1 MNYNEQRMSL
11 LNIPDLVMMKV
22 IRLCSRD
29 LLDIYSLRRVNTKL
43 CVFIDQNWSRLFNEY
58 LTVSNEVTDK
68 EPAGVDISKPVLNM
82 TINLQRENYDDDS
95 YNVVKLNTL
104 DACDSDQYLIFEN
117 EDGKREPLIITPQW
131 DTRVAELERLFGAL
145 NLRNLQSLEI
155 KFSSRNCFYYPYH
168 TFLLHPALSHS
179 ASLVRLKLR
188 VNFLC
193 GYCSE
198 YVAKVGEVFPT
209 IRRLEVTNISPISQ
223 SGLAILVPLSSMIFE
238 TFSREAGVRRTV
250 VTNIPVQC
258 MEQIWEWGE
267 TGHHQFQVIPQSL
280 DLVTLNFGG

>member
-1 MNYNEQRMSL
+1 MDHNEQRMTL

-22 IRLCSRD
+22 IRLCSQD
-29 LLDIYSLRRVNTKL
+29 LLDIYSLRMVNKKF
-43 CVFIDQNWSRLFNEY
+43 CFFIDQNWSMLFNEY

-68 EPAGVDISKPVLNM
+68 EPAGVDISKPVLNLK
-82 TINLQRENYDDDS
+82 INIQRDNYDDDS

-131 DTRVAELERLFGAL
+131 DTGVAELERLLGAL

-155 KFSSRNCFYYPYH
+155 KFSSWNCFNYPYH
-168 TFLLHPALSHS
+168 TFLLHPALSLS
-179 ASLVRLKLR
+179 ASLFRLKLR

-209 IRRLEVTNISPISQ
+209 IRRLDVTNISPISQ
-223 SGLAILVPLSSMIFE
+223 SGLAILVPRQE
-238 TFSREAGVRRTV
+238 
-250 VTNIPVQC
+250 
-258 MEQIWEWGE
+258 
-267 TGHHQFQVIPQSL
+267 
-280 DLVTLNFGG
+280 